1 MKAKLVP
8 ANCTSLQLDEPT
20 IAAMEVG
27 YAEVKER
34 IHEYKK
40 KSFPN
45 GLINFAEG
53 ELHGIK
59 LAAHAIGYIYEEGES

>member
-1 MKAKLVP
+1 MEVKLLP
-8 ANCTSLQLDEPT
+8 SNSTCSQLDEPT

-34 IHEYKK
+34 IQDYRKQAL
-40 KSFPN
+40 PN

-53 ELHGIK
+53 ELHGLK
-59 LAAHAIGYIYEEGES
+59 LAAHALGYIYEECES